1 MASTQSAQVF
11 SLVYTSRSTADFSP
25 LDEER
30 HKKALMGIAV
40 PAKLKNQ
47 RLNVRGILLS
57 TAGYFLQWLEGDE
70 AAVRALMATI
80 VRDPRHTDVDVVYT
94 GMGAQVLSDWSMSL
108 VTRADAGDSIVKQL
122 KLLRGGVMPRARG
135 SMPAAMVLSV
145 IKPTVGPGSGRSRR
159 RVALIGQSGIWPAA
173 LLEHL
178 SRKFKVP
185 IAHTRLVGNL
195 GFERQGVVEYLDID
209 HPKHGRLRLLKF
221 SGDVLS
227 LAWMTGIEEKLTACV
242 LFYSHNSD
250 NAVDG
255 FSAAVQEQ
263 LGSVNRFTP
272 MLCLFGR
279 TAAPLMNPVLDWF
292 AVQGRQ
298 TSSER
303 MSLADSD
310 AVWHA
315 MEVLLDK
322 RVVSNFPTSDFFA
335 ESGSMPPASLPQP
348 ANKAGA
354 VQSTAPKNS
363 SGGGTN
369 NKPDSKP
376 DSLPT
381 ANLAAPTRLAMPA
394 PLGPPSLATP
404 AQRSVLAKPPFN
416 PTAPAK
422 PQPSAAPVGGVGV
435 GPVASGSPPAVLAAS
450 GKRLFSEL
458 REVDG
463 VLFAGAQCLR
473 TGATAVQAGQTQ
485 PALVAQIEGAGMA
498 ESVFLRLLQIEAAI
512 HQQLCLRLRLEES
525 SEVTHLQTRCADSF
539 SLSFTLPAPVSA
551 VFMLQMAPGYANEA
565 LVRYS
570 VLALLREPLDKIF
583 ESG

>member
-1 MASTQSAQVF
+1 MATTQPAQVF

-30 HKKALMGIAV
+30 HKKALVGIAV

-70 AAVRALMATI
+70 AAVRALTATI

-94 GMGAQVLSDWSMSL
+94 GTGAQMLSDWSMSL
-108 VTRADAGDSIVKQL
+108 VTRADAGDSILKQI
-122 KLLRGGVMPRARG
+122 KRLRGGVMPRTRG
-135 SMPAAMVLSV
+135 SLPAAIVLSV
-145 IKPTVGPGSGRSRR
+145 IKPFVGPGSGGGRR

-209 HPKHGRLRLLKF
+209 HPTHGRLRLLKF

-242 LFYSHNSD
+242 LFYSNNSD
-250 NAVDG
+250 DAVDG

-272 MLCLFGR
+272 TLCLFGR

-292 AVQGRQ
+292 AVQGRPV
-298 TSSER
+298 SSER

-310 AVWHA
+310 AVWLVIEA
-315 MEVLLDK
+315 LLDN
-322 RVVSNFPTSDFFA
+322 RASSNFPNSTFFA
-335 ESGSMPPASLPQP
+335 NSSLMLPASHLQP
-348 ANKAGA
+348 YGNIGA
-354 VQSTAPKNS
+354 VQNATPKNIPGS
-363 SGGGTN
+363 VTN
-369 NKPDSKP
+369 SKP
-376 DSLPT
+376 DNKPPGSLPV
-381 ANLAAPTRLAMPA
+381 ASLAIPTRLAVPA
-394 PLGPPSLATP
+394 PLRQPSLMAT
-404 AQRSVLAKPPFN
+404 AQRSVLATPPDT
-416 PTAPAK
+416 PPV
-422 PQPSAAPVGGVGV
+422 PSQLSPSAAPVAGVGG
-435 GPVASGSPPAVLAAS
+435 GPVAPSALPPVLTAS
-450 GKRLFSEL
+450 GKQLLSEL
-458 REVDG
+458 LEIDG
-463 VLFAGAQCLR
+463 VLFAGAQCLG
-473 TGATAVQAGQTQ
+473 TGAALVLAGRAQ
-485 PALVAQIEGAGMA
+485 PALPAPAVGADMV
-498 ESVFLRLLQIEAAI
+498 ESAFLSLLQLEAII
-512 HQQLCLRLRLEES
+512 HQQLCLRLPTEEAA
-525 SEVTHLQTRCADSF
+525 EVTHLQTRCASSF
-539 SLSFTLPAPVSA
+539 SLSFALPAPLST
-551 VFMLQMAPGYANEA
+551 VFMLQMTPGYTNEA

-583 ESG
+583 ES